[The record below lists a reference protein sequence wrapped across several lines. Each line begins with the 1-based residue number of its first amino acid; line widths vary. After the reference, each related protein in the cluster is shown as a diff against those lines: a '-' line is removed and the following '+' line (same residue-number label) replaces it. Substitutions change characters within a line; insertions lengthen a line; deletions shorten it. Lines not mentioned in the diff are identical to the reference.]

1 VDDQLTYTHMLQGS
15 DKKRLVVFHHVQGHE
30 LHAIQLPA
38 GRHRLRVEVSPGGGV
53 SDQSAMIAGE
63 FTSRQENVL
72 QVNFDKSGE
81 MNLSLQ
87 N

>member
-1 VDDQLTYTHMLQGS
+1 MV
-15 DKKRLVVFHHVQGHE
+15 
-30 LHAIQLPA
+30 
-38 GRHRLRVEVSPGGGV
+38 
-53 SDQSAMIAGE
+53 AGE
-63 FTSRQENVL
+63 FTSGQENVL